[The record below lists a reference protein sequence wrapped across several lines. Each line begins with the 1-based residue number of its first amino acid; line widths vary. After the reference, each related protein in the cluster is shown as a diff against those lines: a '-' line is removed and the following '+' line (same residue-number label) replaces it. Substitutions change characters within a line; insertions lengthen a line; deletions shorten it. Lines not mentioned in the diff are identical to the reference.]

1 MWKWLTG
8 LVLVV
13 LAVWR
18 PSVASFGGAAVG
30 TWAVLALLQLG
41 LLVGALVF
49 GVRVPLV
56 VIGVGGEVRTWTSP
70 RRRWCGGPCAVR
82 RRLSSIK
89 APVRRRLFLAALTSS
104 CERGGRGGLP
114 AARAGG
120 FGTGSPSPARRCWS
134 TRCGRGAGGATSPG
148 WFLFSLPRLTGR
160 TAEEFEATPLVNE
173 VSDLLAVGD
182 LDRAEAAAEEMARRY
197 PTLLLST
204 SAKVAVLT
212 LRTRYAE
219 ALHAVSAL
227 VGRTDLEP
235 RDMAFVMAE
244 MASATAN
251 AVEGG
256 QVPADI
262 GLPAARRAVE
272 GAMQLGYPR
281 YRCTGTLAQLALL
294 EDDHAAAITL
304 ATQAGNSSESGLGR
318 ADARGTMARAQMGAR
333 DHAAARRTLVE
344 AGSWPAGCRAWP
356 RPAPGSTSADPATT
370 PVRWAARRRRGEGG
384 GGGERGRA
392 RAGTVGS
399 PPSGSAGRSSPAGP
413 SPSLSTPATSFFSL
427 PGSGGTA
434 PGTTLLS
441 TL

>member
-18 PSVASFGGAAVG
+18 PGVVSFGGAAVG

-70 RRRWCGGPCAVR
+70 RRRVVWRTVPLLFAVG
-82 RRLSSIK
+82 LSSVK
-89 APVRRRLFLAALTSS
+89 APVRRRLFLTALTSLVS
-104 CERGGRGGLP
+104 SAAAVAGAWS

-120 FGTGSPSPARRCWS
+120 GFWHGFAIAGTAVLVNALWPR
-134 TRCGRGAGGATSPG
+134 RGAGTTSPG

-182 LDRAEAAAEEMARRY
+182 LDRAEVAAEEMARRY

-294 EDDHAAAITL
+294 EDDHAAAIAL
-304 ATQAGNSSESGLGR
+304 ATQAGNTSESGLGR
-318 ADARGTMARAQMGAR
+318 ADALATIARAQMASG
-333 DHAAARRTLVE
+333 DNAAARRTLVE
-344 AGSWPAGCRAWP
+344 AVELAGWMP
-356 RPAPGSTSADPATT
+356 RVAETSA
-370 PVRWAARRRRGEGG
+370 RLN
-384 GGGERGRA
+384 
-392 RAGTVGS
+392 VG
-399 PPSGSAGRSSPAGP
+399 
-413 SPSLSTPATSFFSL
+413 
-427 PGSGGTA
+427 
-434 PGTTLLS
+434 
-441 TL
+441 